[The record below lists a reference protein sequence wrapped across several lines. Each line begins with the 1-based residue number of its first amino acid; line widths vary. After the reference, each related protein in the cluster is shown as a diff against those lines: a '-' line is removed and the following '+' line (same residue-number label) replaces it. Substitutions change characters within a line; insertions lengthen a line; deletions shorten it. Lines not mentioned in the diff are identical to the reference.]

1 MRATFIFSSTTMITG
16 KYEYNI
22 CHYECTYVYNYDYSY
37 YFDVKLPRVQKSK
50 MSATILHL

>member
-1 MRATFIFSSTTMITG
+1 MITG